1 MRELGVKLASNSDIH
16 SASEI
21 VETER
26 SRVMVYH
33 TDSGDALQ
41 NEIGDL
47 CRLLEMYRKGIIR
60 ARK

>member
-1 MRELGVKLASNSDIH
+1 
-16 SASEI
+16 
-21 VETER
+21 
-26 SRVMVYH
+26 MVYH

-60 ARK
+60 AIK